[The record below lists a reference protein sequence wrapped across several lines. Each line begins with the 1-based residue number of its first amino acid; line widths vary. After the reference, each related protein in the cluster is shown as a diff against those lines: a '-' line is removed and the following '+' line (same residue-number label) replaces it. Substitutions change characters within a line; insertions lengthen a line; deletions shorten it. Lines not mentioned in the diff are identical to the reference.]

1 MNKVIFNIPN
11 ILTML
16 RVAAVP
22 FFVWLLFQKE
32 VEYHIAALLLFI
44 AASLTD
50 LIDGYLARKWNQ
62 ETEFGKF
69 LDPLADKIIVTG
81 CFVTFIFL
89 QEQIEFW
96 MVCLI
101 IGRDMLITSLRYLA
115 IRQGQSIRTSM
126 LGKVKTA
133 FQMGAIVLILVFF
146 VLVSSK
152 KRILINEAY
161 ASGKASG
168 LTVFE
173 IATGNAIYFFQNPD
187 KYKGLGDVIFGLG
200 AFVPYWGMLV
210 TTAITVISGLRYL
223 VTNGKV
229 LTPSNLKRMFQKRG
243 TQSSHS

>member
-1 MNKVIFNIPN
+1 MNKSIFNIPN
-11 ILTML
+11 LLTIL
-16 RVAAVP
+16 RVVAVP
-22 FFVWLLFQKE
+22 FFVWFLFQKE
-32 VEYHIAALLLFI
+32 LEYHIAALLLFS

-81 CFVTFIFL
+81 CFITFIFL

-115 IRQGQSIRTSM
+115 IRQGQSIRTTM

-133 FQMGAIVLILVFF
+133 FQMGAILLILIFF
-146 VLVSSK
+146 ILVSSK

-173 IATGNAIYFFQNPD
+173 IATGNAVYFFQNLN
-187 KYKGLGDVIFGLG
+187 KNTGLGDVIFGLG
-200 AFVPYWGMLV
+200 AFVPYWGMLI
-210 TTAITVISGLRYL
+210 TTTITVISGIRYL
-223 VTNGKV
+223 VTNSKV
-229 LTPSNLKRMFQKRG
+229 LQPSHIKRMFQKNG
-243 TQSSHS
+243 TKSNRS

>member
-22 FFVWLLFQKE
+22 FYVWFLFQKE
-32 VEYHIAALLLFI
+32 LEYHIAALILFSV
-44 AASLTD
+44 ASLTD

-81 CFVTFIFL
+81 CFITFIFL

-115 IRQGQSIRTSM
+115 IRQGQSIRTTM
-126 LGKVKTA
+126 LGKVKTV

-146 VLVSSK
+146 ILISSK
-152 KRILINEAY
+152 KRILINQAY
-161 ASGKASG
+161 ATGKANG

-173 IATGNAIYFFQNPD
+173 FATNNAIQFFRNLDQNN
-187 KYKGLGDVIFGLG
+187 GLGDVVFGLG
-200 AFVPYWGMLV
+200 TFVPYWGMLV
-210 TTAITVISGLRYL
+210 TTTITVISGIRYL
-223 VTNGKV
+223 VSNSKV
-229 LTPSNLKRMFQKRG
+229 LYPSNLKGMFQKNG
-243 TQSSHS
+243 TKSSRS

>member
-1 MNKVIFNIPN
+1 MNKAIFNIPN

-22 FFVWLLFQKE
+22 FFVWFLFQKE
-32 VEYHIAALLLFI
+32 LEYHIAALILFS

-50 LIDGYLARKWNQ
+50 LVDGYLARKWNQ

-81 CFVTFIFL
+81 CFITFIFL

-115 IRQGQSIRTSM
+115 IRQGQSIRTTM
-126 LGKVKTA
+126 LGKVKTV

-146 VLVSSK
+146 ILISSK
-152 KRILINEAY
+152 KRILINETY
-161 ASGKASG
+161 ATGKTNG

-173 IATGNAIYFFQNPD
+173 IATDNAIRFFGNMDQNT
-187 KYKGLGDVIFGLG
+187 GLIFGLG
-200 AFVPYWGMLV
+200 TFVPYWGMLI
-210 TTAITVISGLRYL
+210 TTAITVISGIRYL
-223 VTNGKV
+223 VSNSKV
-229 LTPSNLKRMFQKRG
+229 LYPSNLKRMFQKNG
-243 TQSSHS
+243 TKSSRS